1 MMVPRGRPPRTGL
14 LVVAALLG
22 SVLLGGIHSAR
33 AQGGSPPAAFSA
45 GTAVEVGDS
54 WRVTVGAA
62 TIHAVPPD
70 AEPTAPPALL
80 ATSLTVQ
87 NLATQPRHF
96 PTYRVHVLSAS
107 GAAFQDAWCRGVDQA
122 LELVPAIPPDAT
134 ATGALCW
141 KYPSADTA
149 QVIVAMDPA
158 GGSTPDQR
166 VAFALDPVIST
177 ASRSAATPAPS
188 PAPLLQGN
196 GDAPDRGGVGVSA
209 PSGAQCS
216 SAYAYSANSSGSYST
231 CPTGSTRGGAS
242 SGAAL
247 QGTGAPACQLYP
259 SGTQPSG
266 SFIDTSPGL
275 YYQQCAGSAPSSWNA
290 GVSPCQLYPSAS
302 QLSSSSTTNHGSGIP
317 LEAPAST
324 APPCPL
330 AGGGGTRSVNGG
342 APACRLYPSGSQ
354 PSTSTFAVPP
364 FSANFFGLTPVALP
378 TTVPTP
384 PGGMLAGSIC

>member
-1 MMVPRGRPPRTGL
+1 MMVQRGSPLRINL
-14 LVVAALLG
+14 VVVAALLG

-33 AQGGSPPAAFSA
+33 AQSSSPPTAYSA
-45 GTAVEVGDS
+45 GSAVEVGDS
-54 WRVTVGAA
+54 WRVTVGVA

-70 AEPTAPPALL
+70 AEPAASSALL

-87 NLATQPRHF
+87 NLTTQPRQF
-96 PTYRVHVLSAS
+96 PTYRVHLLNAS
-107 GAAFQDAWCRGVDQA
+107 GAAFQDAWCGGVEQA
-122 LELVPAIPPDAT
+122 LELVAAIPPNGT
-134 ATGALCW
+134 ATGSLCW

-149 QVIVAMDPA
+149 QVIVAMDLAP
-158 GGSTPDQR
+158 GSAPDQR
-166 VAFALDPVIST
+166 VSFALDPVIST
-177 ASRSAATPAPS
+177 ASRIAPTPAPS

-196 GDAPDRGGVGVSA
+196 GDATDRGGVGVSA

-216 SAYAYSANSSGSYST
+216 SAYAHSANSSGSYST
-231 CPTGSTRGGAS
+231 CASGSSRSGGNTNT
-242 SGAAL
+242 AL
-247 QGTGAPACQLYP
+247 LGRGAPACQLYP

-275 YYQQCAGSAPSSWNA
+275 YYQQCAGSAPGSWNA

-330 AGGGGTRSVNGG
+330 AGGGGTSSVNGG

-384 PGGMLAGSIC
+384 PGGMLAGGIC